1 MDIVKSFTV
10 GIGDIFYIKHNRSS
24 FTTIDCFLSYEN
36 IDKVVNEVSN
46 EVKDLSI
53 KRSISAHSSDDYV
66 RGNEN
71 IEKRVVIA
79 NFHNVE
85 DETTKE
91 GQKASLDKYC
101 ELGDSSK
108 AFYLY
113 KRSLRKWI
121 KEEGENEQENSIS
134 RAGVTV
140 FKPDTDN
147 EHFKNTLEETMHGER
162 QDSMSPCIRY
172 SLENGITA
180 VWMRDLETHSMG
192 NILEEVELKKT
203 NVFFASHYER
213 KSGRV
218 PYELLRA
225 MDPDIVI
232 IGEVPSENMVYGLYD
247 EYNKITQSSAGDIIF
262 DCSQGKVDIYVSSPT
277 YTVTYLKNNYESN
290 RFGCYYIGTLE
301 V

>member
-1 MDIVKSFTV
+1 MDFVKSFTV
-10 GIGDIFYIKHNRSS
+10 EIGDMFYIKHNRSS

-46 EVKDLSI
+46 EVKNLSI
-53 KRSISAHSSDDYV
+53 RRSISAHSSDDYV
-66 RGNEN
+66 RANEN
-71 IEKRVVIA
+71 LEKRVVIA
-79 NFHNVE
+79 NFYCAE
-85 DETTKE
+85 DETTEE
-91 GQKASLDKYC
+91 GQKDSLDKYC

-113 KRSLRKWI
+113 KGSLRKWI
-121 KEEGENEQENSIS
+121 KEEVENEQENSIS
-134 RAGVTV
+134 RVGVTV
-140 FKPDTDN
+140 FNPDTDN
-147 EHFKNTLEETMHGER
+147 ELFKNTLEETIHGER

-180 VWMRDLETHSMG
+180 VWMRDLETQLMG
-192 NILEEVELKKT
+192 NILEEVELKKI
-203 NVFFASHYER
+203 NVLFAAHYKR

-218 PYELLRA
+218 PSELLKE
-225 MDPDIVI
+225 MGPDIVI
-232 IGEVPSENMVYGLYD
+232 IGGVPSGYLDYGLYD

-277 YTVTYLKNNYESN
+277 YNVTYLKNNYESN